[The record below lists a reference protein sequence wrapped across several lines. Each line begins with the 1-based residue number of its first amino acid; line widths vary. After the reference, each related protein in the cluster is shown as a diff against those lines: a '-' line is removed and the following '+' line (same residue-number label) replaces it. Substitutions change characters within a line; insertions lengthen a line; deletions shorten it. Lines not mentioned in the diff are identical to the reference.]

1 MKKKYIKPAY
11 RVKDLKVRLLTEASK
26 VGVDFNRTGKLD
38 AKGCSFDFYEDE
50 YYDDEQCF
58 YLT

>member
-11 RVKDLKVRLLTEASK
+11 RVKDLKMRLLTEASK

-38 AKGCSFDFYEDE
+38 AKGCSFDFYEDD
-50 YYDDEQCF
+50 YYDDE
-58 YLT
+58 